1 MFYIELHGGGK
12 YCMKTRIVLT
22 VSKLNFLKLQLR
34 MFSSF
39 EVPDVI
45 HGPDILT
52 YDHKI
57 LLVV

>member
-1 MFYIELHGGGK
+1 
-12 YCMKTRIVLT
+12 MKTRIVLT